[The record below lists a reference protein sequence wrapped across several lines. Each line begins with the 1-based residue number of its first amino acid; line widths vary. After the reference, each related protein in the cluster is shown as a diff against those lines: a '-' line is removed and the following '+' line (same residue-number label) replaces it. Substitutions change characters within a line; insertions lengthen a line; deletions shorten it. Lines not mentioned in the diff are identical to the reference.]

1 MKERKAWQITGYGA
15 IILILILWGAAAALF
30 GANIDTLNPAIVVA
44 AALLIGAGALLSS
57 GLTIIQPNEAQIV
70 TFFGKYIGTLSQD
83 GFWLTVPLSS
93 RKKISLKVRNFNS
106 HTLKVNDAEGNPI
119 EIAAVVVFR
128 VEDTA
133 RATFDVDNYERF
145 VEIQSETAIRHIAA
159 HYPYDQY
166 SEEVKLTLRGNSDE
180 VAAELLN
187 ELQQR
192 LIVAGVTVLETRLT
206 HLAYSPEIASAML
219 QRQQAMA
226 IVAARQKIVE
236 GAVTMVDAALR
247 QLRDKGIDLDGER
260 RAAMVNNLM
269 VAIVSERGT
278 TPVINTGTLYN

>member
-1 MKERKAWQITGYGA
+1 MKERKAWQFTGYGA

-30 GANIDTLNPAIVVA
+30 GANIDTLNPGIVVA

>member
-15 IILILILWGAAAALF
+15 IILILILWGAAAALL